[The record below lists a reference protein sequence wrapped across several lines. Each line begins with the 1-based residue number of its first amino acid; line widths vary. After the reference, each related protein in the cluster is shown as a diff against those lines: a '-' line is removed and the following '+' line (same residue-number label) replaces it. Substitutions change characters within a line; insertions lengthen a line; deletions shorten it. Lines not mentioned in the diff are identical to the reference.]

1 MSDAGRRHRFSRR
14 LGEEIEM
21 AGRTAAGT
29 LLMLALCE
37 IVSGC
42 AGVTP
47 VAYSEVA
54 SSAYLA
60 PNPSDSSGRVPYR
73 YAAQVEWRH
82 YDKVMLD
89 PIVVYRGRDNQFG
102 EMSERDKTALAAY
115 MRTRFQETLSTR
127 FAVTNNRAPNTLHVR
142 LTLTGAVANTPVL
155 GTLSRFDLAGVVYN
169 GVQTARDGE
178 GSMTGSVIYVVE
190 IFDAPSGRLL
200 SAFVSKQYPTPYDIQ
215 ASVGSLAAA
224 QAGIDKGA
232 DALVAQF
239 R

>member
-1 MSDAGRRHRFSRR
+1 MATVVTAHR
-14 LGEEIEM
+14 M
-21 AGRTAAGT
+21 AFATSGTRTVLWDQIKYTG
-29 LLMLALCE
+29 
-37 IVSGC
+37 
-42 AGVTP
+42 
-47 VAYSEVA
+47 
-54 SSAYLA
+54 
-60 PNPSDSSGRVPYR
+60 NPSDFSGRVPYR

-102 EMSERDKTALAAY
+102 EMPERDKTALAAY

>member
-1 MSDAGRRHRFSRR
+1 
-14 LGEEIEM
+14 M
-21 AGRTAAGT
+21 AGRTAAGI

-42 AGVTP
+42 ASVAP

-60 PNPSDSSGRVPYR
+60 PNPSDASGRVPYR
-73 YAAQVEWRH
+73 YAAPVEWRL
-82 YDKVMLD
+82 YDKVTLD
-89 PIVVYRGRDNQFG
+89 PVVVYRGHDNQFG
-102 EMSERDKTALAAY
+102 EMSERDKAALAAY

-127 FAVTNNRAPNTLHVR
+127 FTVTNSRAPNTLRVR

-155 GTLSRFDLAGVVYN
+155 GTLSRFDLAGAVYN
-169 GVQTARDGE
+169 GVQTAR
-178 GSMTGSVIYVVE
+178 VE
-190 IFDAPSGRLL
+190 VFDAPSGRLL

-224 QAGIDKGA
+224 QAGLDKGA

>member
-1 MSDAGRRHRFSRR
+1 
-14 LGEEIEM
+14 M
-21 AGRTAAGT
+21 AGRTVASI

-73 YAAQVEWRH
+73 YASSVQWRQ

-89 PIVVYRGRDNQFG
+89 PVVVYRGRDNQFG
-102 EMSERDKTALAAY
+102 EMSEQDKAALATY
-115 MRTRFQETLSTR
+115 MRTRFQESLSTR
-127 FAVTNNRAPNTLHVR
+127 FTVADRSGPSTLRVR

-155 GTLSRFDLAGVVYN
+155 GTLSRFDMAGAVYN

-200 SAFVSKQYPTPYDIQ
+200 SAFVSKQYPTPYDIP
-215 ASVGSLAAA
+215 ASVGALAAA

-232 DALVAQF
+232 DALVTQF

>member
-1 MSDAGRRHRFSRR
+1 MAVLDIKVSMIVKSHLASWEQLSQNQTRPYHAQPNEDDGPCKTGRGIGRGHQRVADHAGDERHHSKDGAALNEQEKAVHGR
-14 LGEEIEM
+14 LGH
-21 AGRTAAGT
+21 
-29 LLMLALCE
+29 LL
-37 IVSGC
+37 G
-42 AGVTP
+42 
-47 VAYSEVA
+47 
-54 SSAYLA
+54 
-60 PNPSDSSGRVPYR
+60 PSPPRSHFQR
-73 YAAQVEWRH
+73 QQ
-82 YDKVMLD
+82 
-89 PIVVYRGRDNQFG
+89 RD
-102 EMSERDKTALAAY
+102 R
-115 MRTRFQETLSTR
+115 
-127 FAVTNNRAPNTLHVR
+127 
-142 LTLTGAVANTPVL
+142 
-155 GTLSRFDLAGVVYN
+155 RFDLAGVVYN